1 MLVKGGKWSM
11 ESKMSFSENLRQL
24 REKQGLK
31 QKELAEELGI
41 SLRAYQYYE
50 RNEREPQLST
60 LIRIA
65 DYFDVSLD
73 ELVGRER

>member
-1 MLVKGGKWSM
+1 MG
-11 ESKMSFSENLRQL
+11 SKMRFSENLRQL

-31 QKELAEELGI
+31 QKELAEKLEI

>member
-1 MLVKGGKWSM
+1 M

-31 QKELAEELGI
+31 QKELAEELEI

>member
-1 MLVKGGKWSM
+1 MK
-11 ESKMSFSENLRQL
+11 FSENLRQL
-24 REKQGLK
+24 REKQGLT